1 MKTVFTNDMVA
12 HVWAA
17 QTQHRGQN
25 GKGTFRFQVGSLY
38 SYGVEIARIV
48 DTPAKTKVALIN
60 TRGYSVTTSAH
71 QGRAARAV
79 SHLPTFR
86 MNGTLPWGEPKEVH
100 AAMLADATVLL
111 GKAKRART
119 NGGYILDSA
128 RQRVE
133 EANLFARTFRLRIP
147 PAVLDDNLVEAVRRR
162 KDQIERQTK
171 RAAKKAAAERLRVY
185 RSRAEAYLNGTG
197 EVWWKP
203 NPRADAAFHQLP
215 AEMRKLLLDE
225 MAKRSAKAA
234 ADWRAGGLYDGTL
247 LRDGPARLRIADKVV
262 QTSMGAEVPVKDAKR
277 LFPKIVAQRKLG
289 QALDMYSATRP
300 FPIGNFRLSKIEADG
315 SIVVGCHNIPWSEI
329 ELIARELGLETA

>member
-17 QTQHRGQN
+17 QTQHHGQN
-25 GKGTFRFQVGSLY
+25 GKGTFRFQGGSLY

-48 DTPAKTKVALIN
+48 DTPAKTKAVLLN
-60 TRGYSVTTSAH
+60 DRSYSLTTTAH
-71 QGRAARAV
+71 QARASRAV
-79 SHLPTFR
+79 SHLPRFR
-86 MNGTLPWGEPKEVH
+86 LNGASLWDKPKEAH
-100 AAMLADATVLL
+100 LAILADSVKIL
-111 GKAKRART
+111 GTASRARV
-119 NGGYILDSA
+119 NGPHYLERA
-128 RQRVE
+128 RRRVE
-133 EANLFARTFRLRIP
+133 EANTFARLFKLRAP
-147 PAVLDDNLVEAVRRR
+147 NAVLDDNLVETVRRR
-162 KDQIERQTK
+162 EAQIEQQTK
-171 RAAKKAAAERLRVY
+171 RTAKKAAAERLRVY

-247 LRDGPARLRIADKVV
+247 LRDGPTRLRIADKAV
-262 QTSMGAEVPVKDAKR
+262 QTSRGAEVPVKDAKR

-289 QALDMYSATRP
+289 QALDMHSATRP
-300 FPIGNFRLSKIEADG
+300 FPIGNFRLSKIEVDG
-315 SIVVGCHNIPWSEI
+315 SIVVGCHEIPWSEI

>member
-17 QTQHRGQN
+17 QTQHHGQN
-25 GKGTFRFQVGSLY
+25 GKGTFRFQGASLY
-38 SYGVEIARIV
+38 SYRVEIARIV
-48 DTPAKTKVALIN
+48 APSAKTKAVLLN
-60 TRGYSVTTSAH
+60 DRSYSVTTSAH
-71 QGRAARAV
+71 QSRARRAV
-79 SHLPTFR
+79 SHLPRFSVPTA
-86 MNGTLPWGEPKEVH
+86 LWEKPKEAH
-100 AAMLADATVLL
+100 LAILANAVELL
-111 GKAKRART
+111 NKASRARVS
-119 NGGYILDSA
+119 GPYYLDMA
-128 RQRVE
+128 RARVE
-133 EANLFARTFRLRIP
+133 EANNFARLFKLRAP
-147 PAVLDDNLVEAVRRR
+147 NAVLDDDLVAAVRRR
-162 KDQIERQTK
+162 EDAVKRQER
-171 RAAKKAAAERLRVY
+171 RDAREAAARQLRIY
-185 RSRAEAYLNGTG
+185 RERAEAYLAGTG
-197 EVWWKP
+197 EVWWRP
-203 NPRADAAFHQLP
+203 NPNADAAFHQLP
-215 AEMRKLLLDE
+215 AEMQKLLLDE

-300 FPIGNFRLSKIEADG
+300 FPIGNFRLDKIEADG